1 MTDEP
6 EFVATES
13 PKKRRWPRWLLAT
26 GLLSL
31 LLLLTAGGLFSWSWF
46 DLGRPD
52 HWRPGDT
59 PYRLECGSGC
69 VKMGPIG
76 APDGPPGSKPVA
88 VLAYDPK
95 INDRIAQWGDC
106 LQSVSNC
113 AYSRAGEPEAVL
125 PVCVQQ
131 STCPAACKEKFASR
145 TAGLKGRPV
154 VDAYLE
160 MFSGEDGYCTP
171 RRS

>member
-1 MTDEP
+1 MP
-6 EFVATES
+6 
-13 PKKRRWPRWLLAT
+13 WLAAA

-31 LLLLTAGGLFSWSWF
+31 LLLVGAGGIFAWGYF

-52 HWRPGDT
+52 HWTPGDT
-59 PYRLECGSGC
+59 PYHLDCRSNC

-76 APDGPPGSKPVA
+76 APDGPPGATPVA
-88 VLAYDPK
+88 VLGYDPK

-113 AYSRAGEPEAVL
+113 AYSREGPPEAVL

-131 STCPAACKEKFASR
+131 SQCPAACKQRFAS
-145 TAGLKGRPV
+145 TVAGLKGKPL

-160 MFSGEDGYCTP
+160 MFSGKDGYCTP
-171 RRS
+171 RGS